1 MPLELVTIPCLSDN
15 YAYLVHDAASGDT
28 AVFDVPDAEP
38 ILNALSA
45 RGWTLSHV
53 FLTHHHWDHVDG
65 LGDLL
70 GRATAKVIGAA
81 ADSHRL
87 PPLDRQV
94 REGDTVDLGS
104 ETVEVM
110 EVPGHTTGHLAYHMP
125 DSGLLVTMD
134 SLMGLGCGRLFEG
147 TPEMMYASLQKMA
160 ALPGETLVCSGHE
173 YSETNARFAMTI
185 ESGNP
190 TLISRRDQIAEAR
203 ANGQATVP
211 TTLQLELDTNP
222 FLRANIPDVQKSV
235 GLDGSDPVA
244 VFAEIRRRRDTF
256 K

>member
-15 YAYLVHDAASGDT
+15 YVYLAHDEASGDT
-28 AVFDVPDAEP
+28 AVFDVPEAGP
-38 ILNALSA
+38 ILETLKG

-70 GRATAKVIGAA
+70 AEAPAKVIGAA
-81 ADSHRL
+81 ADAHRL
-87 PPLDRQV
+87 PPLDIQV
-94 REGDTVDLGS
+94 ADGDNVIIGT
-104 ETVEVM
+104 EQVEVL
-110 EVPGHTTGHLAYHMP
+110 EVPGHTTGHVAYYMEG
-125 DSGLLVTMD
+125 SGILVTMD
-134 SLMGLGCGRLFEG
+134 SLMALGCGRLFEG

-185 ESGNP
+185 EPENSA
-190 TLISRRDQIAEAR
+190 LISRSDAIAEAR
-203 ANGQATVP
+203 AKGKATVP
-211 TTLQLELDTNP
+211 TTLRLELDTNP
-222 FLRANIPDVQKSV
+222 FLRADQPGVLKTV
-235 GLDGSDPVA
+235 GLPGSDPVA
-244 VFAEIRRRRDTF
+244 VFAEIRERRDSF